1 MTELYDIKA
10 KTVSYADGVPTESWA
25 VKETTKIDCQPIRYN
40 TGRGSAVLAIDVG
53 GESYIPS
60 FRAFIDLDS
69 DITATDRITNNS
81 GTTELLVLRT
91 YDYEDHKEVDLR
103 EVSD

>member
-1 MTELYDIKA
+1 MIDLYDIKS
-10 KTVSYADGVPTESWA
+10 KTVTYSDGVPSESWT
-25 VKETTKIDCQPIRYN
+25 VIFTQKIDVQPIRYN
-40 TGRGSAVLAIDVG
+40 TGRGASVLAIDVG
-53 GESYIPS
+53 GEAYVPS
-60 FRAFIDLDS
+60 FRGFLDLDS

-81 GTTELLVLRT
+81 GTINLLVLRT